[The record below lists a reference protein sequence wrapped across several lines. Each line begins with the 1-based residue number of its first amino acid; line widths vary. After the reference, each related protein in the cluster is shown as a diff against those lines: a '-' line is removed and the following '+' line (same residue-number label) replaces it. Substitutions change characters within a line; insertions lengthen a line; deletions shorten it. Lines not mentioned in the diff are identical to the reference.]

1 MVKPRK
7 TYDREFK
14 LMAVELT
21 ESHKTVPEIAEELGI
36 HRTLLYQWR
45 KKYLEKGEHSF
56 SGNGNKTL
64 TPEETEIEKLRKQL
78 REVEIERDILKKA
91 VGIFS
96 KSDGKSS
103 NL

>member
-1 MVKPRK
+1 MVEKRNK
-7 TYDREFK
+7 YDKEFK
-14 LMAVELT
+14 LMAVELI
-21 ESHKTVPEIAEELGI
+21 ESHKTVLEASKELVVSKS
-36 HRTLLYQWR
+36 LLYRWR
-45 KKYLEKGEHSF
+45 KSYLKKGQHSF
-56 SGNGNKTL
+56 SGNGIKTL

-78 REVEIERDILKKA
+78 REAEIERDILKKA

>member
-1 MVKPRK
+1 
-7 TYDREFK
+7 
-14 LMAVELT
+14 MAVELI
-21 ESHKTVPEIAEELGI
+21 ESHKTVLEVSKELGVSKS
-36 HRTLLYQWR
+36 LLYRWR
-45 KKYLEKGEHSF
+45 NGYLKKGQHSF
-56 SGNGNKTL
+56 SGNGIKTL
-64 TPEETEIEKLRKQL
+64 TPEETEIEILRKQL

>member
-1 MVKPRK
+1 MDVK
-7 TYDREFK
+7 F
-14 LMAVELT
+14 V
-21 ESHKTVPEIAEELGI
+21 ESHKSVPDVANELGV
-36 HRTLLYQWR
+36 HKNLLYQWR
-45 KKYLEKGEHSF
+45 DKFLEKGKHSF

-64 TPEETEIEKLRKQL
+64 TPEESEIERLKKEL

-96 KSDGKSS
+96 KSDGKGS

>member
-1 MVKPRK
+1 
-7 TYDREFK
+7 
-14 LMAVELT
+14 MAVELI
-21 ESHKTVPEIAEELGI
+21 ESHKTVAEVAKELGVHKNI
-36 HRTLLYQWR
+36 LNQWR
-45 KKYLEKGEHSF
+45 SRFLKNGQYSF

-64 TPEETEIEKLRKQL
+64 TPEEAEIELLKKEL

-103 NL
+103 NSWRIITFYLPLR